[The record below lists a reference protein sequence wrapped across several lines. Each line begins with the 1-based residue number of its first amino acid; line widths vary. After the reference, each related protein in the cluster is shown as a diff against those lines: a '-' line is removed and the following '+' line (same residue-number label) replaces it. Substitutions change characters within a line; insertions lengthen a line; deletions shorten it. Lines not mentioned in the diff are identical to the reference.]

1 MSQSSANLVEV
12 RGIRFSRGDRVI
24 FDDISLSV
32 PRGKITAI
40 MGPSGIGKTTLLRL
54 IGGQIPPDKGEI
66 LFDGVYRPQ
75 AHEHAVSV
83 RRAVHRS
90 ECVR

>member
-54 IGGQIPPDKGEI
+54 IGG
-66 LFDGVYRPQ
+66 PQ

>member
-1 MSQSSANLVEV
+1 MSQTQANLVEV

-40 MGPSGIGKTTLLRL
+40 MGPSGIGM
-54 IGGQIPPDKGEI
+54 
-66 LFDGVYRPQ
+66 
-75 AHEHAVSV
+75 
-83 RRAVHRS
+83 HRTP
-90 ECVR
+90 CC

>member
-1 MSQSSANLVEV
+1 MSQTQANLVEV

-40 MGPSGIGKTTLLRL
+40 MGPSGDRQDYPVTRL
-54 IGGQIPPDKGEI
+54 IGGQIPPDRERSC
-66 LFDGVYRPQ
+66 LMARTC
-75 AHEHAVSV
+75 
-83 RRAVHRS
+83 RR
-90 ECVR
+90 